1 MEEFKMIQNVIVGGN
16 GVNQVTFAND
26 KPFSLLCGPCQ
37 LENRDHTLKTAE
49 TINDICQKLGIG
61 FVYKSS
67 FDKANRTSLNSTR
80 GVGLEEGCRILSDV
94 RSMLGIPVVTDIHEI
109 SQVDAVAEVVDILQ
123 IPAFLCRQTD
133 LILKAAATGKTLN
146 IKKGQFMAPWDMEN
160 VAAKAASTNNKNIML
175 CDRGTTFGYGNL
187 VSDMRGL
194 PIMAQTGFPVI
205 FDATHSVQMP
215 GGNGST
221 SGGKREFVEPLARAA
236 AAVGV
241 AGFFL
246 EAHEEPSRAPSDGP
260 NMVPLDQLEGL
271 LRNLQAIDNVAK
283 ETAYMAIKSDQ

>member
-1 MEEFKMIQNVIVGGN
+1 MTQVVNVTGK
-16 GVNQVTFAND
+16 GVKDVVFAND

-37 LENRDHTLKTAE
+37 IENLDHTLKTAE
-49 TINDICQKLGIG
+49 RINEICEKLGIG

-80 GVGLEEGCRILSDV
+80 GVGLEEGCRILEEV
-94 RSMLGIPVVTDIHEI
+94 RKQIGVPVVTDIHEI
-109 SQVDAVAEVVDILQ
+109 SQVDAVAEAVDVLQ

-133 LILKAAATGKTLN
+133 LVVKAAATGKTVN
-146 IKKGQFMAPWDMEN
+146 IKKGQFLAPWDMEN

-175 CDRGTTFGYGNL
+175 CDRGTSFGYGNL

-194 PIMAQTGFPVI
+194 PIMAKTGYPVI

-215 GGNGST
+215 GGNGAT

-241 AGFFL
+241 AGFFM
-246 EAHEEPSRAPSDGP
+246 EAHEDPNNAPSDGP
-260 NMVPLDQLEGL
+260 NMVALDQLEGL
-271 LRNLQAIDNVAK
+271 LANLKRIDEVAK
-283 ETAYMAIKSDQ
+283 ANPYMNITSG

>member
-1 MEEFKMIQNVIVGGN
+1 MVHNVIIGGDDVKKVEFSN
-16 GVNQVTFAND
+16 E
-26 KPFSLLCGPCQ
+26 KSFSLLCGPCQ
-37 LENRDHTLKTAE
+37 LENRDHTLRTAE
-49 TINDICQKLGIG
+49 AINNICEKLGIG

-80 GVGLEEGCRILSDV
+80 GVGIEEGCRILSDV
-94 RSMLGIPVVTDIHEI
+94 RSILGIPVVTDIHEI
-109 SQVDAVAEVVDILQ
+109 SQVDAVAEVADILQ

-133 LILKAAATGKTLN
+133 LILKAAATGRVLN
-146 IKKGQFMAPWDMEN
+146 IKKGQFLAPWDMEN
-160 VAAKAASTNNKNIML
+160 VAAKAASTGSNKIML
-175 CDRGTTFGYGNL
+175 CDRGTSFGYGNL

-194 PIMAQTGFPVI
+194 PIMAKTGYPVI

-215 GGNGST
+215 GGNGAT

-246 EAHEEPSRAPSDGP
+246 EAHEEPNRAPSDGP

-283 ETAYMAIKSDQ
+283 ETAYMNIMSD